1 MAKKRKL
8 TSIAAHAR
16 HLKPASPSFSS
27 AHSTHNKAKS
37 KQLNLSAYHPDLDPT
52 HLTDP
57 SYLSLLPHSLVHPSQ
72 IPAPLLKYWRHRF
85 DLFSLYSS
93 GCLLDEQS
101 WYSITPESVAFR
113 IAKRCATDHIIID
126 LFAGAGGNAIQLA
139 MTCGKVIAV
148 EIDEVKLRLARWNA
162 RVYGV
167 EERIWFVRGDSMEL
181 LDRLEE
187 WRSGKGKGK
196 GKEGEVWNGLTAED
210 LEAVE
215 AVFLSPP
222 WGGVNYA
229 SAAAVPTSTADS
241 PAFAAAT
248 EGNEYSLSAIK
259 PIHGRELFRRVSSAF
274 RISNIA
280 YYLPRNTSL
289 VQLSELA
296 SLLPASDASERDEKV
311 KVEYQYVNKGTK
323 LSSLTAYYG
332 ALATEW
338 DEEIDDWKSSPP
350 AVSLDW
356 SSSP

>member
-16 HLKPASPSFSS
+16 HLKPASPSSSS

-101 WYSITPESVAFR
+101 WYSITPES
-113 IAKRCATDHIIID
+113 
-126 LFAGAGGNAIQLA
+126 
-139 MTCGKVIAV
+139 VIAV

-229 SAAAVPTSTADS
+229 SAAAVPTSTTDS

-259 PIHGRELFRRVSSAF
+259 PIHGRELFRRVSLSF
-274 RISNIA
+274 RTSNIA

-289 VQLSELA
+289 AQLSELA

-338 DEEIDDWKSSPP
+338 DEEIDDWKSSP